1 MSSIGSVPAYWS
13 VELTAMSDYGWI
25 WQPFI
30 FLILAV
36 CLGFLIVWILFRMSV
51 KDLREE
57 IRNLRDRLR
66 RSESTPSKRSK
77 LQKLEALRLIRHP
90 IPDRRALV
98 DTGTVQE
105 AEEDLRL
112 SASEGSDRSP
122 LGRKVRLT
130 KRLGKETQ
138 IKLQSS
144 FVGFESMPPQVG
156 RSYRIHLESGKVLC
170 TSTVAQILPRF
181 IETQNSLYEFE
192 VLEER

>member
-1 MSSIGSVPAYWS
+1 MS
-13 VELTAMSDYGWI
+13 EYGWI
-25 WQPFI
+25 WQPLS
-30 FLILAV
+30 FLILAI

-66 RSESTPSKRSK
+66 RSESTASKRAK
-77 LQKLEALRLIRHP
+77 EQNLEAPRLIRHP
-90 IPDRRALV
+90 MQDRRALALV

-105 AEEDLRL
+105 AEKDVRL
-112 SASEGSDRSP
+112 SDSEGSDRSP
-122 LGRKVRLT
+122 LGRRVRLT

-138 IKLQSS
+138 IKLQTS
-144 FVGFESMPPQVG
+144 FVGFERMPPQVG